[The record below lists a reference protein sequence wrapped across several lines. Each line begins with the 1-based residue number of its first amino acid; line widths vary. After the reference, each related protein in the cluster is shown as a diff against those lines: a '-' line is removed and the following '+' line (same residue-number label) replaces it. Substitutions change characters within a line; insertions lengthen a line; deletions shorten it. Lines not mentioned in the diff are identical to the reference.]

1 MASVLTELTEGVLE
15 ITLNRPDRL
24 NAFTADMHE
33 GLRAAMDRAEGEDAV
48 RAVLITGAGRGF
60 CAGQDLGERNPKKM
74 MDEGTW
80 PPDAGAGLKANYNP
94 LILRLKALPK
104 PVVVAVNGVAAGAGA
119 NFAISGDIVFAARS
133 AKFIQ
138 AFVKIGLV
146 PDAGGTWF
154 LPRYIGEAR
163 ARALAMTGD
172 PLSAEQ
178 AADWGLIWKCVDDEA
193 LMDEARG
200 MARRLA
206 GGATHAIG
214 LMKGALQASA
224 VNDLATQL
232 ELEADTQR
240 KAGAHPDYGEGVLSF
255 IEKRAPKFGGGA

>member
-1 MASVLTELTEGVLE
+1 MASVLTELSDGVLE
-15 ITLNRPDRL
+15 ITLNRPERL
-24 NAFTADMHE
+24 NAFTSEMHE
-33 GLRAAMDRAEGEDAV
+33 GLRAAMDRAETEDAV
-48 RAVLITGAGRGF
+48 RAVLFTGAGRGF
-60 CAGQDLGERNPKKM
+60 CAGQDLGERDPKKM
-74 MDEGTW
+74 IEEGTW

-104 PVVVAVNGVAAGAGA
+104 PVITAVNGVAAGAGA
-119 NFAISGDIVFAARS
+119 NFALAGDIVFAAKS
-133 AKFIQ
+133 VKFIQ

-146 PDAGGTWF
+146 PDAGGTFF

-178 AADWGLIWKCVDDEA
+178 AADWGLIWKCVEDDA
-193 LMDEARG
+193 LMEEARG

-206 GGATHAIG
+206 CGATHAIG

-224 VNDLATQL
+224 TNDLATQL
-232 ELEADTQR
+232 DLEAEAQR
-240 KAGAHPDYGEGVLSF
+240 KAGAHGDYAEGVVSF
-255 IEKRAPKFGGGA
+255 IEKRAPKFGG